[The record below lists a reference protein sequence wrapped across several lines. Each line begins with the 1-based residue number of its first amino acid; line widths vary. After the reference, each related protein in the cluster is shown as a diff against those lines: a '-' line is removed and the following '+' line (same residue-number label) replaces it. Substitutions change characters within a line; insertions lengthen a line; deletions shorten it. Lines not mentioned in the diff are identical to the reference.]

1 MRLNPAPPAVIT
13 RGAVLFEG
21 EDLLKMNMAAI
32 RRIRGKKIGMIFQE
46 PSSFLNPVMRTGLQI
61 AEQLM
66 YHERMT
72 KRQALA
78 KTRDVLEE
86 VELGTDDRV
95 LNSFPHE
102 LSGGM
107 KQRAMIA
114 IAIACR
120 PALLL
125 ADEPTTALDVTI
137 QKQII
142 SLLKKLR
149 KELSISILF
158 VSHDLWVVQEIA
170 DAVSVIYAGEIIE
183 RGTRDEIFHDPRH
196 PYTQG
201 LVDSIP
207 SLSHR
212 GQRLKTIQGSMH
224 SPFSV
229 PSGCPFHP
237 RCPIAQPVCRERQ
250 SDSKRFSGTH
260 WCLCHMA
267 AGNGTRRPQIHRSR
281 HVSAPLHITGGGM

>member
-1 MRLNPAPPAVIT
+1 MSTQAVNSRNGTPLLDIRDLALNFELDSGTVEALRGINLSISSGEIHGLVGESGSGKSVTARTVMRLNPAPPAVIS

-21 EDLLKMNMAAI
+21 ADLLKMNMAAI

-66 YHERMT
+66 YHERLT

-149 KELSISILF
+149 KELSIIL
-158 VSHDLWVVQEIA
+158 QA
-170 DAVSVIYAGEIIE
+170 DS
-183 RGTRDEIFHDPRH
+183 
-196 PYTQG
+196 
-201 LVDSIP
+201 
-207 SLSHR
+207 
-212 GQRLKTIQGSMH
+212 
-224 SPFSV
+224 
-229 PSGCPFHP
+229 
-237 RCPIAQPVCRERQ
+237 
-250 SDSKRFSGTH
+250 
-260 WCLCHMA
+260 A
-267 AGNGTRRPQIHRSR
+267 A
-281 HVSAPLHITGGGM
+281 